1 MNQSWQEKIYLEVAK
16 RSNVIIPYFKYIY
29 FLILIVSLGLGTY
42 FELSGGPHFQFFYD
56 LGRHFGQAALVL
68 LGTVVMPGILGRFG
82 IEIKITRLITVF
94 RRQLG
99 ILVFILA
106 FSHYHLVRGVPRLIG
121 LFPLFPP
128 YQLFEYFG
136 TISLFLLFFMF
147 LTSNN
152 FSVKKLGKW
161 WKRLQRI
168 VYVILWLLV
177 LHTTLWRISVWSI
190 FIFFF
195 ATLEILSWI
204 YYFLYRSGDT
214 VNDVGKYNE

>member
-1 MNQSWQEKIYLEVAK
+1 MDSNKAGWQEKIYLEVAK

-42 FELSGGPHFQFFYD
+42 FELSDGPHFRFFYN

-68 LGTVVMPGILGRFG
+68 LETVVLPGILGRFG
-82 IEIKITRLITVF
+82 VEIRLTRLITVF

-99 ILVFILA
+99 NLVFILA

-121 LFPLFPP
+121 LFPFFPP

-161 WKRLQRI
+161 WKRLHRVVYI
-168 VYVILWLLV
+168 VLWLLV
-177 LHTTLWRISVWSI
+177 LHTGLQRISLWSI
-190 FIFFF
+190 FIAVF
-195 ATLEILSWI
+195 AVLELLSLIYFYILRKPMLES
-204 YYFLYRSGDT
+204 T
-214 VNDVGKYNE
+214 K